1 MNSVEH
7 LRRRLPRVR
16 RMLRTLPGFLGVGLG
31 VADDSA
37 TPVWRVYVDGA
48 DDPPVRVRGRG
59 VLPRRLLDD
68 VPASL
73 LGLPT
78 RVVVAR
84 TTVPSASPPF
94 ITAGASIETNHNKG
108 AGSLGCF
115 ARDSS
120 GHPVLL
126 SCAHVLFPGFK
137 VIGDLAV
144 YSPDYSSCCSSGV
157 RVGRPHYDPKLK
169 AQPTEGNEWVGGYR
183 EGQWTGGFN
192 WIPARVRG
200 PGGTNLPGHASETD
214 CAMARLD
221 PGVKFHNAWQVDVGG
236 TVTTIPIKGAVTE
249 GLGIGKGPPVG
260 TLPSHE
266 QYVRV
271 YNAVNGRLRFGT
283 MLSNTLSEP
292 DVTDPDRIVFRLG
305 ISDPKDHGSGSKT
318 NVNQFL
324 ILPRP
329 SPIPGQSLSDS
340 YHNGEELTFEGGDSG
355 SVVINHE
362 NRVVAMIIRA
372 GPIDEYFK
380 LDRTAPEFAHIGNLG
395 IATPIGPILERL
407 QVEIPA
413 VEEGWSGTAPSA
425 GDRVHIFLDRLPSA
439 VELAQRRGAAQ
450 LREQLR
456 TSVLGRLLLGKIGQH
471 RKEVR
476 ELLTSTRPVAAG
488 WRAVQGPAFY
498 HHCVQGVRTPGH
510 SVPTVIN
517 GVSRA
522 QLVDTMLPLLIR
534 YAGPALRRDLE
545 RYGRVLTGALSPA
558 ETIQDVPA
566 ALARPRVRS

>member
-1 MNSVEH
+1 MSSVENLRPH
-7 LRRRLPRVR
+7 LPHVR
-16 RMLRTLPGFLGVGLG
+16 RMLRDLPGIVGVGLG
-31 VADDSA
+31 VADDDSA
-37 TPVWRVYVDGA
+37 TSVWRVYVDGS
-48 DDPPVRVRGRG
+48 DR
-59 VLPRRLLDD
+59 PREAE

-78 RVVVAR
+78 RIVVAR
-84 TTVPSASPPF
+84 ATVPTAAPPF

-137 VIGDLAV
+137 VIDKLAV
-144 YSPDYSSCCSSGV
+144 YSPDYSSCCSGGV
-157 RVGRPHYDPKLK
+157 RIGRPVYDPNQK
-169 AQPTEGNEWVGGYR
+169 AQPTEGEEWVGGYHD
-183 EGQWTGGFN
+183 GQWTGGFN
-192 WIPARVRG
+192 WIPAKVRVM
-200 PGGTNLPGHASETD
+200 GTVVNGHASETD

-221 PGVKFHNAWQVDVGG
+221 PGVKFHNAWQVNLGS
-236 TVTTIPIKGAVTE
+236 TVTSIPIKGAVTD
-249 GLGIGKGPPVG
+249 GLGIAKGPPVG

-292 DVTDPDRIVFRLG
+292 DVADPDRIIMRVG
-305 ISDPKDHGSGSKT
+305 MSDPRDHGSGSKT
-318 NVNQFL
+318 NVNQFM

-340 YHNGEELTFEGGDSG
+340 YHNGEELSFEGGDSG

-380 LDRTAPEFAHIGNLG
+380 LDRSAPEFAHVGNLG
-395 IATPIGPILERL
+395 IATPIGPVLERL
-407 QVEIPA
+407 HVEIPA
-413 VEEGWSGTAPSA
+413 AEDGWSGTTPSA
-425 GDRVHIFLDRLPSA
+425 GGPVHIFLGGSPSSA
-439 VELAQRRGAAQ
+439 ELAQRRGVEQ

-456 TSVLGRLLLGKIGQH
+456 TSLLGRLLLGKIGQH
-471 RKEVR
+471 RREVR
-476 ELLTSTRPVAAG
+476 ELLTSVRPVAAA
-488 WRAVQGPAFY
+488 WRAMQGAAFY

-510 SVPTVIN
+510 NIPAVIN

-522 QLVDTMLPLLIR
+522 QLADTMLPLLLR
-534 YAGPALRRDLE
+534 HAGPVLRRDLE
-545 RYGRVLTGALSPA
+545 RYGPKLIGLLLPV
-558 ETIQDVPA
+558 ETIQDVPLV
-566 ALARPRVRS
+566 LARPRVRS